1 MGLLRQKKQP
11 AFKGSGLVIFADVQ
25 EALKAE
31 KVLKAA
37 DYGVRLVAPPP
48 ALRKGC
54 DLAIEMNLVEQF
66 GIERL
71 FHEKDVAHVE
81 IVPVDAA
88 RSVLLDIVKVTDY
101 GKWVMVT
108 AGNMKVAYDKASG
121 LIVNTSGGGCPDI
134 PYLHAELVDRRL
146 DQAPDPKAVGF
157 TLCALMLHRALQ
169 ECLLLWNGGDGS

>member
-11 AFKGSGLVIFADVQ
+11 AFKGSGLVIFADVH

-31 KVLKAA
+31 QVLKAA

-54 DLAIEMNLVEQF
+54 DLAVEMNLVEQF

-71 FHEKDVAHVE
+71 FREKDVAYVE

-88 RSVLLDIVKVTDY
+88 SSVLLDVVQETDY
-101 GKWVMVT
+101 GRWVMVK
-108 AGNMKVAYDKASG
+108 AANMKLTYDKATG
-121 LIVNTSGGGCPDI
+121 VIVNTSGGGCPDI
-134 PYLHAELVDRRL
+134 PYLHAQLVDRHL
-146 DQAPDPKAVGF
+146 NDAPSPKEIGY
-157 TLCALMLHRALQ
+157 TLCALMLHRALE
-169 ECLLLWNGGDGS
+169 ECRLLWQRGEQS